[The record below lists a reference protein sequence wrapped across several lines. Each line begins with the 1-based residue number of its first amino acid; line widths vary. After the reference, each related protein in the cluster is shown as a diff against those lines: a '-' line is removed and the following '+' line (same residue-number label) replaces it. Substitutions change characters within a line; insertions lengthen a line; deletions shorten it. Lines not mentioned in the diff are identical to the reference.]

1 MKEAKI
7 RSQILIRRHF
17 YINYFHVEPSVLFS
31 AVHVFEI
38 SHQACPFKG
47 QVNSLALCQHE
58 NCPTMLPSF
67 LKVAMRLLLSPLWRN
82 NMQQQRVSISL

>member
-17 YINYFHVEPSVLFS
+17 DINYFHVEPSFLFS
-31 AVHVFEI
+31 AAHIFEI

-47 QVNSLALCQHE
+47 QVTSLALCQH
-58 NCPTMLPSF
+58 
-67 LKVAMRLLLSPLWRN
+67 
-82 NMQQQRVSISL
+82 